1 MTEQVK
7 KPIWKKWWFYAI
19 WFVLIIAAQSQKDG
33 GEPASSNTASAPTTQ
48 RSEAPPPAPAAK
60 TAGIGDT
67 VKTSYFEVT
76 VNSLS
81 FSKFAGTNEFSRVN
95 AGDGN
100 HFAIVNVTFKN
111 TDTEGRSLL
120 AGEMRADYNGKQ
132 LKFDDSQVVLED
144 GFITFD
150 TLNPL
155 TKITGNVVFKMP
167 EELQTG
173 LSYMPPRS
181 DLIIRLN

>member
-19 WFVLIIAAQSQKDG
+19 WLILIIAAQSQKDG
-33 GEPASSNTASAPTTQ
+33 GEPASSNNTSAPKTEK
-48 RSEAPPPAPAAK
+48 SAAPPPAPAK

-67 VKTSYFEVT
+67 VKTSYFDVT

-81 FSKFAGTNEFSRVN
+81 FSKVAGTNEFSRVN

-100 HFAIVNVTFKN
+100 HFAILNITIKN

-132 LKFDDSQVVLED
+132 LKFDDAQVILED
-144 GFITFD
+144 GFLSFE

-155 TKITGNVVFKMP
+155 TKITGNVVFKLP

-173 LSYMPPRS
+173 LSYLPPRS
-181 DLIIRLN
+181 DLLIRLN